1 MDHIATVQYRY
12 LLKKASTLTVIRMSR
27 TNGLAT
33 RVVCDINSLS
43 IIVAKRCARDAAIA
57 MIAMIDHEDVSALR
71 LRRLS

>member
-1 MDHIATVQYRY
+1 
-12 LLKKASTLTVIRMSR
+12 MSR